1 MPRDTRKKPAEARTR
16 QAIIDILK
24 REGPQD
30 AAALAGR
37 LGLSA
42 MAVRQ
47 HLYGL
52 RDERLVTFEAQ
63 PRPLGRPAK
72 LWRLTAAADKFF
84 PDGHADLTIDLIQA
98 MKQAFGDAGL
108 DKLLAVRTRAQIEAY
123 GRRVKPGDSLPK
135 RLAALAEQ
143 RSEEGYMA
151 EARKAD
157 DGGYLL
163 VENHCPVCS
172 AAKACTGLCAAEL
185 QVFRTVLGSDVK
197 VERSDHI
204 LAGARRCA
212 YRVTR
217 AAKAKC

>member
-1 MPRDTRKKPAEARTR
+1 MPRDSGKKPAELRTR

-30 AAALAGR
+30 AATLAGP

-47 HLYGL
+47 HLYAL
-52 RDERLVTFEAQ
+52 NDEGLVTYEEQ

-72 LWRLTAAADKFF
+72 LWRLTAAADSFF
-84 PDGHADLTIDLIQA
+84 PNGHAELTIDLIQA
-98 MKQAFGDAGL
+98 MKLAFGDKGL
-108 DKLLAVRTRAQIEAY
+108 DQLLAVRSRAQVEAY
-123 GRRVKPGDSLPK
+123 GKQVKPGDSLPK
-135 RLAALAEQ
+135 RLAALA
-143 RSEEGYMA
+143 RLRTVEGYMA
-151 EARKAD
+151 EAQKSD

-163 VENHCPVCS
+163 VENHCPICS
-172 AAKACTGLCAAEL
+172 AAAACTGLCRAEL
-185 QVFRTVLGSDVK
+185 EVFKKVLGDDVK

-212 YRVTR
+212 YRVTL
-217 AAKAKC
+217 AKQAKA